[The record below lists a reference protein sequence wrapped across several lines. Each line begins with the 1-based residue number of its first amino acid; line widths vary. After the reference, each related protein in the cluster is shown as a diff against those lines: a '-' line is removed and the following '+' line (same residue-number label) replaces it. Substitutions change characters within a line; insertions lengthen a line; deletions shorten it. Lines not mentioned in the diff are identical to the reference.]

1 MKWPTGRRTVSW
13 IAQLGFCSSFQQF
26 PHRKNSRRNGFAVAG
41 VRGAKSALLESVNS
55 SNPDTLQK
63 AEQVANLIRQA
74 PSGHKKP
81 IWKWILAA
89 CILALL
95 TLIAALLYSHNRRTP
110 EYTTV
115 RVDRGDIDS
124 TVTTTGNLNAVI
136 TVQVGSQ
143 VSGNIIALYADFN
156 TKVKKGQL
164 VAEIDPA
171 PFKAAVDEARATY
184 NAAKAAV
191 VTAQA
196 SLAKSQSDL
205 VAAEANISSQ
215 KANLVKTQSAVA
227 LARVEN
233 DRRQMMVKTDATS
246 QEDADTA
253 QANYEQAVASV
264 DAAKAAIDAAQA
276 SAESARKAVDVARN
290 QLDEAK
296 AVVAE
301 DQASLAQAQLNLD
314 HTRILAPVDG
324 TVESRNMDV
333 GQTVAASFQ
342 APVIFLIAQDLTKMQ
357 VDTNV
362 DESDVGPILVDQAT
376 SFTVDAY
383 PGRIFRG
390 KVWQIR
396 QAPINVQNVITYDV
410 VIQVSNPDLKLFPGM
425 TANVTISTG
434 HVSNA
439 LRIPKAALRFHPR
452 APSRQPSQQQ
462 EEQTVFVVGPR
473 GQPEAVPVKTG
484 MSDATHVGVAG
495 GSLVEGQQVI
505 TGMAAKPGVS
515 NAPPRPAGSGKKL
528 GI

>member
-1 MKWPTGRRTVSW
+1 M
-13 IAQLGFCSSFQQF
+13 A
-26 PHRKNSRRNGFAVAG
+26 
-41 VRGAKSALLESVNS
+41 NS
-55 SNPDTLQK
+55 SNPETSQK
-63 AEQVANLIRQA
+63 IEPAGGMVQQA
-74 PSGHKKP
+74 PSASKKLT
-81 IWKWILAA
+81 WKWVVGGFVLV
-89 CILALL
+89 L
-95 TLIAALLYSHNRRTP
+95 LIAIVALLYSHSRRAP
-110 EYTTV
+110 EYITA

-171 PFKAAVDEARATY
+171 PFQAAVDQAKAVY

-191 VTAQA
+191 VSAEA
-196 SLAKSQSDL
+196 SLAKAQSD
-205 VAAEANISSQ
+205 VATAEANVASQ
-215 KANLVKTQSAVA
+215 KANLVKTQSAVT
-227 LARVEN
+227 LARLEN
-233 DRRQMMVKTDATS
+233 DRRQVMVKTDATS

-253 QANYEQAVASV
+253 RANYEQALASV
-264 DAAKAAIDAAQA
+264 DAAQAAILAAQA
-276 SAESARKAVDVARN
+276 STESARKAVEVARN

-296 AVVAE
+296 AVVVE
-301 DQASLAQAQLNLD
+301 DQASLAQAQLNLA

-362 DESDVGPILVDQAT
+362 DESDVGPIVLNQPA

-383 PGRIFRG
+383 PGRIFSGR
-390 KVWQIR
+390 VSQIR
-396 QAPINVQNVITYDV
+396 DAPINVQNVITYDV
-410 VIQVSNPDLKLFPGM
+410 VIEVSNPDLKLFPGM
-425 TANVTISTG
+425 TANVTILTG

-452 APSRQPSQQQ
+452 AAAKEPSQQQ
-462 EEQTVFVVGPR
+462 PQTVYVLGPH
-473 GQPEAVPVKTG
+473 GQPEAVLVKTG
-484 MSDATHVGVAG
+484 ISDANHVEVAG
-495 GSLVEGQQVI
+495 GNLAEGQGVI
-505 TGMAAKPGVS
+505 TGIAAKPGASGSQSQAPGS
-515 NAPPRPAGSGKKL
+515 NRKL
-528 GI
+528 GF